1 MGVGKTRIGKKISQ
15 MMNVPFIDIDQEIE
29 KNENKS
35 ISKIFKENGEG
46 YFRKLET
53 NFIHSFNYS
62 KKMVVSCGGGLP
74 CHSNNMDII
83 IQKSHSLYL
92 QKDFETLI
100 LKLEKEKKSRP
111 MINFLGKENF
121 YKKNKALYQERIPF
135 YNKSSFHL
143 KVDSLWKENFMTD
156 IYTKL

>member
-15 MMNVPFIDIDQEIE
+15 IMNVPFIDIDQEIE
-29 KNENKS
+29 NNEKKS
-35 ISKIFKENGEG
+35 ISKIFKANGES

-62 KKMVVSCGGGLP
+62 KKVVVSCGGGLS
-74 CHSNNMDII
+74 CHSNNMDTILK
-83 IQKSHSLYL
+83 KSNSLYL
-92 QKDFETLI
+92 YKDFETLI

-111 MINFLGKENF
+111 VINLLDQEEF
-121 YKKNKALYQERIPF
+121 YKKNKALYQERIAF
-135 YNKSSFHL
+135 YNKSTFHL
-143 KVDSLWKENFMTD
+143 KIDSFWKENFMTD